1 MLSGAKEIGISKEA
15 PGSKR
20 ILLARLSRRQNTE
33 SLGWL
38 SLPRKLENKEP
49 RKKKE
54 KQLAKLKMK
63 FGIEAQ
69 EK

>member
-49 RKKKE
+49 RKKKRKAIGE
-54 KQLAKLKMK
+54 V
-63 FGIEAQ
+63 EN
-69 EK
+69 EVWY

>member
-1 MLSGAKEIGISKEA
+1 MVSGAKEIGISRVA

-38 SLPRKLENKEP
+38 SLPRKLVNKEP
-49 RKKKE
+49 GKNKTDEVKND
-54 KQLAKLKMK
+54 
-63 FGIEAQ
+63 ICY
-69 EK
+69 